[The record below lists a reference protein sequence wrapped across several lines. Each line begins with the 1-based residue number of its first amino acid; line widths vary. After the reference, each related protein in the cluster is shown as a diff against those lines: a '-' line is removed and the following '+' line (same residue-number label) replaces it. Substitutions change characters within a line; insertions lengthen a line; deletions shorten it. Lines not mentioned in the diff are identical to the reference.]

1 MDRIIIDV
9 REPFEYKMGHVRG
22 AINIP
27 VSKLMNGAK
36 NLESIPNNSEIIL
49 YCNSGSR
56 SSVAT
61 NILKRLGY
69 TNVVNGI
76 NKSNVIKNYLL

>member
-22 AINIP
+22 AINVP
-27 VSKLMNGAK
+27 LSKLMNGSKALDGT
-36 NLESIPNNSEIIL
+36 NGDSEIIL

-56 SSVAT
+56 SGVAT
-61 NILKRLGY
+61 NILKSMGY
-69 TNVVNGI
+69 ANTINGI
-76 NKSNVIKNYLL
+76 NKSNVIAKYGA